1 MKKHIPSIKRGA
13 TTMNNV
19 NYVKHYLGLL
29 IWGGSLGAAIHYQ
42 EPRWGILAL
51 VVFFLFTTWSYL
63 KWLIIGIAAVVLLC
77 AIFPVL
83 APFAMLIAIIGIL
96 LRIRF
101 IWRNRRAI
109 FTGLY
114 AYGIYLILLYLPEME
129 RMAEYQPYFLPA
141 AAAATIILHCLIYW
155 LYNSGY
161 DTDRAYGIMGL
172 TPLIIIAFVL
182 PFVRL
187 PIMETVIDVLIPDSI
202 VPDAVSDVVGQV
214 VRPVAAA
221 AAAGN
226 DAVTAAEKTNEGTS
240 LVEAVGDKAVELG
253 EKFAAA
259 AAMEAGRQ
267 ATQLG
272 TDIVSHGADTIGDV
286 ANTAIDEAGRVAK
299 DAITDTG
306 TYVSSSV
313 KAALSADGAPI
324 ADTAYPADA
333 IGADSIEAEPVDNW
347 TRIKPDKA

>member
-1 MKKHIPSIKRGA
+1 
-13 TTMNNV
+13 MNI
-19 NYVKHYLGLL
+19 NYVKHYLGLA
-29 IWGGSLGAAIHYQ
+29 IWGGSLSAAIHYH
-42 EPRWGILAL
+42 EPKWGIAAL
-51 VVFFLFTTWSYL
+51 MVFFLFTTWSYL
-63 KWLIIGIAAVVLLC
+63 KWLIIGIAAIVLLC
-77 AIFPVL
+77 AIFPIL

-129 RMAEYQPYFLPA
+129 RLADYQPYFLPA
-141 AAAATIILHCLIYW
+141 AAAATVILHGLVYW

-161 DTDRAYGIMGL
+161 DTDRAFGIMGL

-187 PIMETVIDVLIPDSI
+187 PIMESVIDVLIPDSI
-202 VPDAVSDVVGQV
+202 VPDAVSDAVGSV
-214 VRPVAAA
+214 VRPVVAAA
-221 AAAGN
+221 ASGSDAA
-226 DAVTAAEKTNEGTS
+226 DTAQRANEGSS
-240 LVEAVGDKAVELG
+240 LVEAVGDKASELG

-259 AAMEAGRQ
+259 AAMEASRQ

-272 TDIVSHGADTIGDV
+272 TDLVSHGANTIGDV
-286 ANTAIDEAGRVAK
+286 ANTAIDEAGRVMK
-299 DAITDTG
+299 EAITDTG
-306 TYVSSSV
+306 SYVSASV
-313 KAALSADGAPI
+313 KSALSTDGTAAAEAAAP
-324 ADTAYPADA
+324 APDTAPVEP
-333 IGADSIEAEPVDNW
+333 INPEPVDNW